1 VLDVSD
7 GGLCILS
14 PVTFKPKQSVLIQID
29 VPLHGPTEIE
39 AVVWHMRKVKSGRA
53 GVKVWS
59 IGMMITKAGEGF
71 EALLPD
77 GSVGGDSDP
86 SAELHAKLAEL
97 PRKESP
103 TLSDSALD
111 ELEEDSLSAAELNDV
126 DLDLLSPAELSDLS
140 YRPKEAS
147 PDDTLRMF
155 RVRVKAANG
164 PRTWTL
170 TLSAV
175 SIEDAGRLARSD
187 LGADWVILEVQP
199 A

>member
-1 VLDVSD
+1 M
-7 GGLCILS
+7 
-14 PVTFKPKQSVLIQID
+14 
-29 VPLHGPTEIE
+29 
-39 AVVWHMRKVKSGRA
+39 AWHVRKVKSGRA
-53 GVKVWS
+53 GVKTWS

-77 GSVGGDSDP
+77 GSVGWDSDP

-97 PRKESP
+97 PQEESP

-126 DLDLLSPAELSDLS
+126 DLGLLSPAELRDLS

-147 PDDTLRMF
+147 PDDTLQMF
-155 RVRVKAANG
+155 RVRVKAASG

-170 TLSAV
+170 TLGAV
-175 SIEDAGRLARSD
+175 STEDAGRLARSD
-187 LGADWVILEVQP
+187 LGADWVILEVLP